1 MTLITLKQMEAIYW
15 IVQLGTFERAAA
27 RLNTTQSAIS
37 KRVQELEAMTGLAV
51 FDRNQRG
58 AKLTEKG
65 EHLLALGQEM
75 LALHDR
81 VLDLKSSEETPA
93 HRLRLGVTE
102 LSAMTWFP
110 RLISKIRDT
119 FPRVTLEP
127 YVGTS
132 RTLENMLR
140 DSELDLIVVPDVF
153 VGEDITY
160 VRLAD
165 VSNVWMARPGLVE
178 TREALTLEEL
188 AGHPAVLQGSQSGTG
203 LFYNRWMR
211 SQGLVFDQAL
221 YSDNLMAILGLTV
234 AGVGISY
241 LPRQCFRPLVD
252 EGKLVVIPTRPVLPP
267 IPYSAGYRNDRPT
280 AFITAI
286 TDLMCD
292 TCDFSRQLQS

>member
-37 KRVQELEAMTGLAV
+37 KRIQELEALTGLVV
-51 FDRNQRG
+51 FERNQRG
-58 AKLTEKG
+58 ARLTEKG

-81 VLDLKSSEETPA
+81 VLDLKSSTDTPA
-93 HRLRLGVTE
+93 RRLRLGVTE

-110 RLISKIRDT
+110 RLISKIRET
-119 FPRVTLEP
+119 FPKVELEP

-132 RTLENMLR
+132 RTLETMLR
-140 DSELDLIVVPDVF
+140 DNDLDLIVVPDVF
-153 VGEDITY
+153 VGEETSY
-160 VRLAD
+160 VRLAE
-165 VSNVWMARPGLVE
+165 VSNVWMARPGLIA
-178 TREALTLEEL
+178 TGDALTLEEL
-188 AGHPAVLQGSQSGTG
+188 ARYPAVLQGGQSGTG

-221 YSDNLMAILGLTV
+221 FSDNLMAILGLTV
-234 AGVGISY
+234 AGVGMSY

-252 EGKLVVIPTRPVLPP
+252 EGKLIIIPTRTVLPP
-267 IPYSAGYRNDRPT
+267 IPYCAGYRTDRPT
-280 AFITAI
+280 AFITAVV
-286 TDLMCD
+286 DLMCD